1 MKSEYYLWIAGVAFV
16 LAVFSCAIMAVGYQ
30 PLTFGR
36 AATVAVLLIVV
47 AASLFMRRKG
57 RS

>member
-1 MKSEYYLWIAGVAFV
+1 MKSEYCLWIAVVAFV
-16 LAVFSCAIMAVGYQ
+16 LAVFSCAIMVVGYQ

-36 AATVAVLLIVV
+36 AATVVVLLVV
-47 AASLFMRRKG
+47 AAVSLFMRRKG